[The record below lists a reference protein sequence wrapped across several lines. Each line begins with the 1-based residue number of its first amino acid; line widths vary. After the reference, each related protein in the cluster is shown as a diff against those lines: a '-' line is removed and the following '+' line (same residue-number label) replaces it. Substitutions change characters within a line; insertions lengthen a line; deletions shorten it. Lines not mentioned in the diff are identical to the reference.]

1 VAEVDPGQ
9 AREQARQVLEGDR
22 YQARDVPRP
31 LEGVLRWVGERVQ
44 DVLGPVG
51 DALDTPAGLIVALLA
66 VTAATAAV
74 VVAAIRR
81 RTRHAEHREHARRR
95 QRSLDPA
102 TLEHEA
108 DRAEAGGDLDAAVRL
123 RFRAGVLR
131 LEQAGAVPARADATT
146 ARLVGRVRVPAFA
159 ALARAFDEV
168 AYGGR
173 PATPDDVARARAEW
187 PAVIAAAGSAAAR
200 GSAAAH
206 RPAPAHHR
214 LGDAG

>member
-1 VAEVDPGQ
+1 MAEVDPGQ

-22 YQARDVPRP
+22 YRARDVPRP

-51 DALDTPAGLIVALLA
+51 DALDTPAGLITALLV

-95 QRSLDPA
+95 QHSLDPA

-108 DRAEAGGDLDAAVRL
+108 ERAEADGDLEAAVRL

-146 ARLVGRVRVPAFA
+146 ARLVGRVHAPAFA
-159 ALARAFDEV
+159 GLARAFDEV

-173 PATPDDVARARAEW
+173 PATADDVARARAEW
-187 PAVIAAAGSAAAR
+187 PAVVAAATREPAAA
-200 GSAAAH
+200 
-206 RPAPAHHR
+206 APPGASPPG
-214 LGDAG
+214 GDAR